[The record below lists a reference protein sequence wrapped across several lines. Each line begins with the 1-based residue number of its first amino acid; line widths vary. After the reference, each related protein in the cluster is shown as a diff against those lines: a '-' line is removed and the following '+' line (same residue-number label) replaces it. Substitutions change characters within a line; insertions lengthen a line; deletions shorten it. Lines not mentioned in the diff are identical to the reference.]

1 MEQQNVHK
9 CMDVVHNWARS
20 KLSTGKEP
28 PWSWYQYMKLIEAI
42 QAIEKGRLATTAAK
56 DKLTVPD
63 PDLPM

>member
-1 MEQQNVHK
+1 MEQQSVHK
-9 CMDVVHNWARS
+9 CIDVVHDWARS

-42 QAIEKGRLATTAAK
+42 QAIQKGRRATTRSMNEPK
-56 DKLTVPD
+56 VPD

>member
-1 MEQQNVHK
+1 MDKPNVHK
-9 CMDVVHNWARS
+9 CMDVVQNWART

-42 QAIEKGRLATTAAK
+42 QAIKSGRRATTQARDA
-56 DKLTVPD
+56 LTRD

>member
-1 MEQQNVHK
+1 MEQQNVHE
-9 CMDVVHNWARS
+9 CMDVVHSWARS

-42 QAIEKGRLATTAAK
+42 QAIRKGRGATTRSV
-56 DKLTVPD
+56 DDPDTPD

>member
-9 CMDVVHNWARS
+9 CMDVVHSWART
-20 KLSTGKEP
+20 KLNTGKEP

-42 QAIEKGRLATTAAK
+42 QAIQKGRRATIRLK
-56 DKLTVPD
+56 DDPKVPD